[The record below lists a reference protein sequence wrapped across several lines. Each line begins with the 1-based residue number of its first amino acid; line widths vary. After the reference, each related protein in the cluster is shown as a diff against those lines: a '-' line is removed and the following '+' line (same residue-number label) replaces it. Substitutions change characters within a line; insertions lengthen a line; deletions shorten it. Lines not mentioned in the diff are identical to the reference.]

1 MILVNVPLRHISVDM
16 DIVQGASLPG
26 IRVMEVA
33 EHIEVLCSL
42 GAHGEGMDLV
52 VEISFSKGK
61 DVEDIPPGSSINVHN
76 IHSRNGR
83 HIVATVNA
91 TGPLM
96 SLMTTTEGCW
106 LSRPTYLN
114 KTTGLR
120 ITISGTADGVR
131 AYRKGMDSLV
141 PGNLRLRISQS
152 QPGVGGVGPKL
163 SPRRREVLETAQ
175 KMGYYDTPR
184 RTSQR
189 ELADYLDIR
198 QATVAEHLQR
208 AERDLIMHWI
218 DQNTQ

>member
-61 DVEDIPPGSSINVHN
+61 DVEDIPPEGSLHVHKV
-76 IHSRNGR
+76 HSRNGR
-83 HIVATVNA
+83 HIVATVHA

-96 SLMTTTEGCW
+96 SLLTTTEGCW

-120 ITISGTADGVR
+120 ITISGTTDGVR

-189 ELADYLDIR
+189 ELADHLDIR

>member
-1 MILVNVPLRHISVDM
+1 MILVKVPLRHITVDM

-26 IRVMEVA
+26 IRVVEA
-33 EHIEVLCSL
+33 ADHIEVLSSL
-42 GAHGEGMDLV
+42 GANGEGMDLV
-52 VEISFSKGK
+52 VEISFNKGK
-61 DVEDIPPGSSINVHN
+61 DVEDIPPESSLKVRAV
-76 IHSRNGR
+76 HSRTGR
-83 HIVATVNA
+83 HIVATVHA

-96 SLMTTTEGCW
+96 SLLTATEGCW

-114 KTTGLR
+114 RTTGLR

-152 QPGVGGVGPKL
+152 QPGMGGVGPKL

-175 KMGYYDTPR
+175 KLGYYDTPR

-189 ELADYLDIR
+189 ELADHLNIR

-218 DQNTQ
+218 EQNSQ